1 LFQSF
6 ATVPDTPANPND
18 EIRAQILRY
27 FYDRNAGATSRQG
40 KKGSAVKISGVKK
53 ELKSLH
59 GLTQQQVM
67 SNLTY
72 LIDRSWVKVVDQ
84 EKTINTA
91 RGTTIPSVVTF
102 YQITAQG
109 IEKIEGP
116 SQFQPPDRYPGINI
130 QATGA
135 NVITLGDGN
144 YVNVKHQGMFTKLS
158 ELKEALTASPALS
171 DTEKLEVAVDIETLK
186 DQLVKP
192 VPDREVVGR
201 LWPRI
206 EKAAAVAG
214 LGSFV
219 LELGQLAQK
228 LLQ

>member
-1 LFQSF
+1 M
-6 ATVPDTPANPND
+6 PANPND

-27 FYDRNAGATSRQG
+27 FYNRNASATSRQG
-40 KKGSAVKISGVKK
+40 KKGSAVKISDVKK
-53 ELKSLH
+53 ELKTAH
-59 GLTQQQVM
+59 GLTQQEVI

-72 LIDRSWVKVVDQ
+72 LIDRGWVKMVDQ
-84 EKTINTA
+84 EKTVSTA

-116 SQFQPPDRYPGINI
+116 SQFEPPDRYPGINI

-144 YVNVKHQGMFTKLS
+144 YVNVKHQDMFQKLS
-158 ELKEALTASPALS
+158 ELKEALTESTTLS

-192 VPDREVVGR
+192 QPDREVVGQ

-206 EKAAAVAG
+206 EKAAALAG
-214 LGSFV
+214 LGSLA